1 MIEKT
6 KTGYRIKTTIRKNGT
21 ISIPAKLRE
30 LMKIGLNEEIVVDV
44 PEKQA

>member
-6 KTGYRIKTTIRKNGT
+6 KTGYRIRTTIRKNGT
-21 ISIPAKLRE
+21 ISIPARLRE
-30 LMKIGLNEEIVVDV
+30 LMKIGLEEEIVIDV